1 MNRSLEIKR
10 FALDEITLQKL
21 QFLLYIFLEHETQV
35 YFLEIW
41 NRSVL
46 FGHFMHKPFIFLK
59 SVWMA
64 LILLL
69 CLDQKEIYLQNTSK
83 DNTNEIICNNDNNGK
98 EDRKLHIY

>member
-1 MNRSLEIKR
+1 M
-10 FALDEITLQKL
+10 LQI
-21 QFLLYIFLEHETQV
+21 LLYIFLENETQV
-35 YFLEIW
+35 LLDIYSFYFLKIW

-46 FGHFMHKPFIFLK
+46 LGHFIMHKHFIFLK
-59 SVWMA
+59 SVWTA

-83 DNTNEIICNNDNNGK
+83 DNTNKIICNNDNNGK